1 MSTDLGFV
9 RGAKNVRPGPGTER
23 TIALTRFSGGVEAG
37 MCVQVTIGDKYVA
50 LDKKGVQDLRRRL
63 KAAL

>member
-1 MSTDLGFV
+1 MSTDLGFI

-23 TIALTRFSGGVEAG
+23 TVALTRFFSGVEAG
-37 MCVQVTIGDKYVA
+37 LCIQVTIGDKYVA
-50 LDKKGVQDLRRRL
+50 LDKKGVKDLRRRL